1 MGIVFLLL
9 LLALFKPEPG
19 FGVLIS
25 TRTTSSF
32 PFGMFPPDAA
42 AVWRK
47 SAAPNPRRT
56 AVAPVS
62 SLLNCSCTMPSK
74 YQFISGT
81 KFSPP
86 NSVTGHQAR

>member
-1 MGIVFLLL
+1 MGIVLLLL

-19 FGVLIS
+19 FGASIS

-32 PFGMFPPDAA
+32 PLGMFSPDAA

-56 AVAPVS
+56 AVTPVA
-62 SLLNCSCTMPSK
+62 LPLTYSCTVPSK
-74 YQFISGT
+74 YEFISGANI
-81 KFSPP
+81 FS
-86 NSVTGHQAR
+86 S

>member
-32 PFGMFPPDAA
+32 PFGMIPPDAG
-42 AVWRK
+42 AVWHK
-47 SAAPNPRRT
+47 SAAPNPRE
-56 AVAPVS
+56 
-62 SLLNCSCTMPSK
+62 LL
-74 YQFISGT
+74 
-81 KFSPP
+81 
-86 NSVTGHQAR
+86 

>member
-19 FGVLIS
+19 FGVSIS

-32 PFGMFPPDAA
+32 PLGMFPPDAA

-47 SAAPNPRRT
+47 ISSAQSAA
-56 AVAPVS
+56 
-62 SLLNCSCTMPSK
+62 NCCNSC
-74 YQFISGT
+74 I
-81 KFSPP
+81 
-86 NSVTGHQAR
+86 VTL

>member
-19 FGVLIS
+19 FGVSIS

-32 PFGMFPPDAA
+32 LLGMFPPDAA

-47 SAAPNPRRT
+47 SATPNPRRT
-56 AVAPVS
+56 AVTSVS
-62 SLLNCSCTMPSK
+62 SAP
-74 YQFISGT
+74 
-81 KFSPP
+81 
-86 NSVTGHQAR
+86 